1 MIANSHGTAKR
12 GEKRHWQYVVPLE
25 RGKLHGDRL
34 RLNRQRRR
42 LYNWKALSSS
52 FSWVSFLGCLQQCS
66 VLFIKATYSRET
78 RRCGVQREERIV
90 HAFAWFRNWLHQDCS
105 MFNKPLQQ
113 KYGRQRKLNYTSIPS
128 AFSLAKKLYLLL
140 KHRNCRVTSILGD
153 PGADS
158 GGEGKSKRAGKY
170 DSPSFSFLRAIF
182 FRPFRLSLAPTI
194 CPWVSE
200 DGSRDGSVMC
210 WVFSLGTITWEN

>member
-25 RGKLHGDRL
+25 RGKLHGHRL

-42 LYNWKALSSS
+42 LYNWETLSSS

-90 HAFAWFRNWLHQDCS
+90 YAFAWFRNWLHQDCS

-113 KYGRQRKLNYTSIPS
+113 KYGRQRNYTSIPS
-128 AFSLAKKLYLLL
+128 AFSLAKDLNLLL
-140 KHRNCRVTSILGD
+140 KHRNCRVTSQVGNVLSIQFGD
-153 PGADS
+153 NYVVWSEANYYYS
-158 GGEGKSKRAGKY
+158 CH
-170 DSPSFSFLRAIF
+170 
-182 FRPFRLSLAPTI
+182 LAKK
-194 CPWVSE
+194 
-200 DGSRDGSVMC
+200 VMLKC
-210 WVFSLGTITWEN
+210 IIQPINSWIKITRKITFIGLAVQ